1 MARAGRKRKVGVR
14 YPSGDLKPEDARETV
29 AQARQR
35 IFGVKADLT
44 KTREAGL
51 AIGRLLLSGKIEQ
64 EDFNAATAW
73 GEAREAMRK
82 AMDIAKPRSASDFS
96 GAGGYDGREGD
107 DEAYVEYCQRARRR
121 YGDMKRAVLDADGAG
136 VFALNEWL
144 DSDYPQE
151 ALIPALKRA
160 MMAIRRLTEDGRR

>member
-1 MARAGRKRKVGVR
+1 MARAGRKRKVGTR

-35 IFGVKADLT
+35 IFAVPAELA

-51 AIGRLLLSGKIEQ
+51 AIGRLLLAGAIEQ
-64 EDFNAATAW
+64 ENFDAAMAW
-73 GEAREAMRK
+73 AEAREAMRQ
-82 AMDIAKPRSASDFS
+82 AMDIAKPRSALDFS
-96 GAGGYDGREGD
+96 GAGGYDAREGD

-121 YGDMKRAVLDADGAG
+121 YGEMKRTVLDADGLG

-144 DSDYPQE
+144 DNDYPQQS
-151 ALIPALKRA
+151 LIPALIRATRAIALLTGDGKR
-160 MMAIRRLTEDGRR
+160 